1 MIRRLKQLP
10 AQAVL
15 LFEDETVLRLFP
27 VLRRAWALQGEQAKV
42 AITGRNA
49 VTGARDLG

>member
-1 MIRRLKQLP
+1 
-10 AQAVL
+10 VL